1 MKYDNNSIKKRI
13 EIQNKLKKV
22 LYIVLIIFI
31 YNVIVVLFSSIN
43 NNQNLQIF
51 GQKYYIISTNSM
63 SPTINKYDVVVSKS
77 VKQNELKVG
86 DVITYQINDE
96 VITHRISRIEEQD
109 KIYYYTKGDN
119 NVDEDKRKITF
130 NDIKGKEIYIIPKF
144 GKIIKI
150 LSSKITLLCII
161 LVILIVFLI
170 QIFRDEKLDNR
181 REKVEVAKRENKK

>member
-63 SPTINKYDVVVSKS
+63 SPTINKYDVVVCKN

-109 KIYYYTKGDN
+109 QTYYYTKGDN
-119 NVDEDKRKITF
+119 NTEEDKKKITF
-130 NDIKGKEIYIIPKF
+130 NDIKGKEIYVIPKF
-144 GKIIKI
+144 GKVIKI
-150 LSSKITLLCII
+150 ISNKITLLCII

-170 QIFRDEKLDNR
+170 QISRDEKLDNR
-181 REKVEVAKRENKK
+181 REKVKVAEREKKL

>member
-31 YNVIVVLFSSIN
+31 YNLIVISISSLN
-43 NNQNLQIF
+43 NNQDLEIF

-63 SPTINKYDVVVSKS
+63 FPAINKYDVVVCKN

-109 KIYYYTKGDN
+109 QTYYYTKGDN
-119 NVDEDKRKITF
+119 NTEEDKKKITF
-130 NDIKGKEIYIIPKF
+130 NDIKGKEIYVIPKF
-144 GKIIKI
+144 GKVIKI
-150 LSSKITLLCII
+150 ISNKITLLCII

-170 QIFRDEKLDNR
+170 QISRDEKLDNR
-181 REKVEVAKRENKK
+181 REKVKVAEREKKL